1 MIIQKEIR
9 NLIKEIAD
17 ELELPFET
25 VREIV
30 YSQFK
35 YVRKELEKGIKNESS
50 TFKNILLKYLGTFYA
65 TEAKINFYK
74 NKAKR
79 NAKRN

>member
-9 NLIKEIAD
+9 NLIRDIA
-17 ELELPFET
+17 EEFNLPFET
-25 VREIV
+25 AREII

-35 YVRKELEKGIKNESS
+35 YVRKELEKGVKNEPE

-65 TEAKINFYK
+65 TEAKINYYK